1 MGRKKSRFDTRPKTS
16 VSASAPRTLEYF
28 TDADGKV
35 HVREHMRDG
44 TPVKEHTRRK
54 DLLSRFLAKPKT
66 KETPAPQSGKRTSRE
81 FMNDFDRRA
90 NALEQKLIRRTEDNM

>member
-1 MGRKKSRFDTRPKTS
+1 MGKKSKFDTRPEIS
-16 VSASAPRTLEYF
+16 NSASAPRALEYW

-35 HVREHMRDG
+35 HVREHTREG
-44 TPVKEHTRRK
+44 THVKEHSRRK
-54 DLLSRFLAKPKT
+54 GLLSRFLAKPKA
-66 KETPAPQSGKRTSRE
+66 KETPAPQSGKRSSRE